1 MAATVVDG
9 SLKAST
15 WTKAKPA
22 DYKGK
27 DLETALK
34 AAEGYDTKKL
44 AMPAKLP
51 AVPKLK
57 ISDIETCITELE
69 ADLVTLQKALAE
81 LKKIQASLQAV
92 SSAASK
98 TASELEKMEN
108 DKKTSDDKK
117 REYRSAAQTA
127 SSIGSSAA
135 TGLAN
140 LK

>member
-1 MAATVVDG
+1 MAATVVDT
-9 SLKAST
+9 SVKAAA

-34 AAEGYDTKKL
+34 AAEGFDTKKI

-51 AVPKLK
+51 TVPKLK
-57 ISDIETCITELE
+57 ISEIEKCITEME

-98 TASELEKMEN
+98 TASELEKMEK
-108 DKKTSDDKK
+108 DKNASDAKK
-117 REYRSAAQTA
+117 QEYRSAAHTA
-127 SSIGSSAA
+127 SGIGSSAA
-135 TGLAN
+135 TSLAN